1 MAKDKDIQLAI
12 VFADV
17 VGSTQLYEQFGDQRA
32 REVVGASLE
41 VMRLATEQH
50 GGTVIKTM
58 GDEVMSTFPSA
69 DQAVDAA
76 GQMQRQIASHP
87 FLQTSEWRI
96 AIRIGCHFG
105 LVAMEHRDIFG
116 AAVHTANRVTSQA
129 KGGQILTTVAVV
141 EQLSSAWQSA
151 VRQIDVATL
160 RGHTDETA
168 LYEIHW
174 QTDEITGMLPSIA
187 LANLLSKPGLR
198 LRVLGAG
205 REIELGD
212 RRPQLTV
219 GRADSSDLI
228 VKGDLVSRL
237 HARIEIS
244 KNRFILVDMSTNGT
258 FLRSA
263 QGPEQFVRR
272 DAVTL
277 SGEGLIGL
285 GEPPQPGSPLLIRYA
300 VLSD

>member
-258 FLRSA
+258 FLCSA